1 MRKVILS
8 SVLYEGFKKH
18 QLCIKFTSPFFP
30 YKGDLSPVKQ
40 LAIKNQF
47 YLCPH
52 DSCHTFVF
60 IAEGKLS
67 PSCREP
73 YIIL

>member
-8 SVLYEGFKKH
+8 SVLYEGFKRH
-18 QLCIKFTSPFFP
+18 WLCIKFTGPFFP
-30 YKGDLSPVKQ
+30 HKGDLSPVKQ
-40 LAIKNQF
+40 LAIKIQF
-47 YLCPH
+47 RLCPH
-52 DSCHTFVF
+52 DSCHVFVF

-67 PSCREP
+67 PLWRES